1 MTRSSVSLA
10 SEKAPEKLK
19 DKGRVNSDKSE
30 KVAVLDTKNHRLS
43 TLPKG
48 DAESEMIT
56 ILSAIPSSNCP
67 SMKIGLGESSYTKVT
82 LPRWKS
88 KKNVYINNESSKTKD
103 YVATVHLN
111 RLSFAYN
118 VQRLFGNAK
127 DLYVLHYT
135 QSTAPLQSR
144 A

>member
-48 DAESEMIT
+48 DAES
-56 ILSAIPSSNCP
+56 
-67 SMKIGLGESSYTKVT
+67 LGESSYTKVT